1 MEGQERARVSEW
13 SVNTENSRNKQIP
26 PLSRLSSEFYWNKQC
41 EYSSLSPSTGQTEA
55 IINLL
60 YLFRC
65 PNNQQQLLVSP
76 HPLPATTATLQN
88 VVIYTPS
95 PSPPSLR
102 TPPLP
107 QHAGGGDRWGAGVAS
122 HTQYTSTTC
131 TVSTHYTNSSKH
143 QMSADFSLTQIVA
156 PP

>member
-65 PNNQQQLLVSP
+65 PNN
-76 HPLPATTATLQN
+76 
-88 VVIYTPS
+88 
-95 PSPPSLR
+95 
-102 TPPLP
+102 
-107 QHAGGGDRWGAGVAS
+107 
-122 HTQYTSTTC
+122 
-131 TVSTHYTNSSKH
+131 
-143 QMSADFSLTQIVA
+143 
-156 PP
+156 